1 MFSMRISISAIVA
14 FSALAT
20 ALLAQY
26 PSPETRAQDALRL
39 VLDRKYEQFYALL
52 SPEMK
57 KSISLQTYSAQVD
70 QIMAALGK
78 STGQGA
84 PQSTTVQGSVL
95 VTIPVHWPAATLNFL
110 VSWNKDGQIQG
121 TWFRPGDAP
130 KPAKYDSPPYSDP
143 SAFTARDLNAG
154 DLPGTLAI
162 PRGKGR
168 PFPALVLVHGSG
180 PNDRDETVGGA
191 RPFRDLAEGL
201 ASRGIAVLRYDKRT
215 FVKNPG
221 ALPKD
226 GITMT
231 WETVDDAVRA
241 AEVLRSQPDIDP
253 KRIFVLGH
261 SQGGYM
267 VPRIV
272 KADPKLAGA
281 IVLAGNARPL
291 PALVAEQT
299 EYLAELQGSLSADQR
314 ARVEA
319 VKKDPWSALP
329 GIPESY
335 KRDLDAYDPVALVR
349 TSSVPLLILQG
360 ERDYQ
365 ITMTDFGLWKKG
377 LAGRANTDFRSFPN
391 LNHLFVA
398 GEGKST
404 PAEYERTAHVDAEV
418 VDAIVAW
425 IKAQ

>member
-1 MFSMRISISAIVA
+1 
-14 FSALAT
+14 
-20 ALLAQY
+20 
-26 PSPETRAQDALRL
+26 
-39 VLDRKYEQFYALL
+39 
-52 SPEMK
+52 
-57 KSISLQTYSAQVD
+57 
-70 QIMAALGK
+70 MAGLGK
-78 STGQGA
+78 PTGQDA

-95 VTIPVHWPAATLNFL
+95 VTIPVHWPAAALNFL

-130 KPAKYDSPPYSDP
+130 KPAIYDSPPYSDP
-143 SAFTARDLNAG
+143 TAFTTREMNVG

-162 PRGKGR
+162 PRGKG

-180 PNDRDETVGGA
+180 PHDRDETVGGA

-215 FVKNPG
+215 FVGSPG
-221 ALPKD
+221 PLPKD

-231 WETVDDAVRA
+231 WETVNDAVRA
-241 AEVLRSQPDIDP
+241 AGVLRSQPDIDP
-253 KRIFVLGH
+253 RRIFVLGH

-272 KADPKLAGA
+272 KADPKFAGA

-291 PALVAEQT
+291 PTLVAEQT
-299 EYLAELQGSLSADQR
+299 EYLAELQGSLSAEQR

-335 KRDLDAYDPVALVR
+335 KRDLDGYDPAALVR

-365 ITMTDFGLWKKG
+365 VTMTDFGLWKKW
-377 LAGRANTDFRSFPN
+377 LAGRVNTDFRSFPN

-404 PAEYERTAHVDAEV
+404 PAEYERTAHVGAEV
-418 VDAIVAW
+418 VDAIAAW
-425 IKAQ
+425 IKAR

>member
-1 MFSMRISISAIVA
+1 
-14 FSALAT
+14 
-20 ALLAQY
+20 
-26 PSPETRAQDALRL
+26 
-39 VLDRKYEQFYALL
+39 
-52 SPEMK
+52 
-57 KSISLQTYSAQVD
+57 
-70 QIMAALGK
+70 
-78 STGQGA
+78 
-84 PQSTTVQGSVL
+84 
-95 VTIPVHWPAATLNFL
+95 
-110 VSWNKDGQIQG
+110 
-121 TWFRPGDAP
+121 
-130 KPAKYDSPPYSDP
+130 
-143 SAFTARDLNAG
+143 
-154 DLPGTLAI
+154 
-162 PRGKGR
+162 
-168 PFPALVLVHGSG
+168 VHGSG

>member
-1 MFSMRISISAIVA
+1 MRISISAIAA

-20 ALLAQY
+20 AILAQQ
-26 PSPETRAQDALRL
+26 PSPEARVQDALTL
-39 VLDRKYEQFYALL
+39 VLDRKYEQFYALF

-57 KSISLQTYSAQVD
+57 KAISLQTYSAQVD
-70 QIMAALGK
+70 QIMTALGK
-78 STGQGA
+78 PTGQDA
-84 PQSTTVQGSVL
+84 PRSTTAQGSVL
-95 VTIPVHWPAATLNFL
+95 VTIPVHWPAASLNFL
-110 VSWNKDGQIQG
+110 VSLNKAGQIQG

-130 KPAKYDSPPYSDP
+130 KPAKYDCPPYSDP
-143 SAFTARDLNAG
+143 SAFTARELNAG
-154 DLPGTLAI
+154 DLPGTLDI
-162 PRGKGR
+162 PRGKG

-180 PNDRDETVGGA
+180 PHDRDETVGGT

-215 FVKNPG
+215 FVKSPG

-231 WETVDDAVRA
+231 WETVNDAVRA
-241 AEVLRSQPDIDP
+241 AGVLRSQPDIDP
-253 KRIFVLGH
+253 RRIFVLGH

-291 PALVAEQT
+291 PTLAAEQT
-299 EYLAELQGSLSADQR
+299 EYLAELQGSISVEQR
-314 ARVEA
+314 AGVEA

-335 KRDLDAYDPVALVR
+335 KRDLDGYDPAALVR

-365 ITMTDFGLWKKG
+365 VTMTDFGLWKKW
-377 LAGRANTDFRSFPN
+377 LAGRVNTDFRSFPN

-404 PAEYERTAHVDAEV
+404 PAEYERTAHVGAEV
-418 VDAIVAW
+418 VDAIAAW
-425 IKAQ
+425 IKAR